1 MSQPELDSFLLLSE
15 ALAAIIKP
23 IVKQAVR
30 EAISV
35 NNDARQVTSTD
46 KVFLTV
52 RQASEI
58 SGLGSSTIRLYI
70 RKRELRAQKVGRRLL
85 VKRFDLEAFLEANPI
100 EIKPDKLRA

>member
-35 NNDARQVTSTD
+35 NNDAKQITLTD
-46 KVFLTV
+46 KAFLTES
-52 RQASEI
+52 QASEL
-58 SGLGSSTIRLYI
+58 SGLGVSTIRLYI
-70 RKRELRAQKVGRRLL
+70 RKRQLRAQKVGRRILI
-85 VKRFDLEAFLEANPI
+85 KGADLESFLESNPI
-100 EIKPDKLRA
+100 ATIP